1 MNANEQI
8 VVGID
13 VAKDTLEVATS
24 AAERWA
30 CSNDPKGQ
38 RALRERL
45 RHSGVSLIVVEAT
58 GGYETALVSTLA
70 QANLPVVLVNPRQVR
85 QFARALG
92 KLAKTDR
99 IDAEVLV
106 RFGQQ
111 AAPEV
116 RPLPDEQTQLLDAL
130 LTRRQQLLEM
140 IQAERN
146 RLEHALGPI
155 RTDIR
160 ETIAFL
166 VKRLKQTDRD
176 LDDQLRHSP
185 VWREKEQLLKAIPGV
200 GRQMLL
206 TVLATLPE
214 LGRIPRK
221 QLAALV
227 GVAPYNCDSGT
238 LRGRRHCWGGRA
250 QTRQVLY
257 MATLSA
263 TRCNPQIRPYYQ
275 RLLAMGK
282 PKKVALVACMH
293 KLLLIMNAMV
303 RDNTAWNP
311 PHAEGQLTE
320 IS

>member
-1 MNANEQI
+1 MHPRTEQI

-24 AAERWA
+24 APERWS
-30 CSNDPKGQ
+30 CSNDPRGQ
-38 RALRERL
+38 RELCERL
-45 RHSGVSLIVVEAT
+45 RAAHAGLIVLEAT
-58 GGYETALVSTLA
+58 GGYESALAATLA
-70 QANLPVVLVNPRQVR
+70 QANLPLVVVNPRQVR

-92 KLAKTDR
+92 QLAKTDL

-106 RFGQQ
+106 QFAQQ
-111 AAPEV
+111 VAPEP
-116 RPLPDEQTQLLDAL
+116 RPLPDEQTRLLDAL
-130 LTRRQQLLEM
+130 LTRRQQVLEM
-140 IQAERN
+140 IQRERN
-146 RLEHALGPI
+146 RLELAVGPV

-166 VKRLKQTDRD
+166 VKRLKRTDRE
-176 LDDQLRHSP
+176 LDEQLRQSP
-185 VWREKEQLLKAIPGV
+185 VWREKEQLLRAIPGV

-214 LGRIPRK
+214 LGRIPHK

-238 LRGRRHCWGGRA
+238 LRGHRHCWGGRA
-250 QTRQVLY
+250 QTRRVLY

-263 TRCNPQIRPYYQ
+263 ARCNPQIRPFYE
-275 RLLAMGK
+275 RLLAKGK
-282 PKKVALVACMH
+282 PKKVALTACMH
-293 KLLLIMNAMV
+293 KLLLIMHAMV

-311 PHAEGQLTE
+311 QMQRAN
-320 IS
+320 

>member
-1 MNANEQI
+1 MNAKPKI

-24 AAERWA
+24 AMERWE

-38 RALRERL
+38 RTLRDRL
-45 RHSGVSLIVVEAT
+45 SGGEVQLIVVEAT
-58 GGYETALVSTLA
+58 GGYELALVGRLA
-70 QANLPVVLVNPRQVR
+70 QAQLPVVVVNPRQVR

-106 RFGQQ
+106 QFGQQ
-111 AAPEV
+111 AAPEI

-146 RLEHALGPI
+146 RLEHAVGPV

-185 VWREKEQLLKAIPGV
+185 VWREREKLLKAVPGV
-200 GRQMLL
+200 GQQMLL
-206 TVLATLPE
+206 SVCATLPE

-221 QLAALV
+221 QLAALI

-238 LRGRRHCWGGRA
+238 LRGHRHCWGGRA
-250 QTRQVLY
+250 QTRRVLY
-257 MATLSA
+257 MATLAA
-263 TRCNPQIRPYYQ
+263 TRCNPIIRPFYE
-275 RLLAMGK
+275 RLLAAGK

-311 PHAEGQLTE
+311 ALAGVN
-320 IS
+320 

>member
-1 MNANEQI
+1 MHPSAEQI

-24 AAERWA
+24 ARERWS

-38 RALRERL
+38 RELRERL
-45 RHSGVSLIVVEAT
+45 RAVQAGLIVLEAT
-58 GGYETALVSTLA
+58 GGYESALAATLA
-70 QANLPVVLVNPRQVR
+70 QANLPVVVVNPRQVR

-106 RFGQQ
+106 QFGQQ
-111 AAPEV
+111 AQPEV
-116 RPLPDEQTQLLDAL
+116 RPLPDAQTRLLDAL
-130 LTRRQQLLEM
+130 LTRRQQVLEM
-140 IQAERN
+140 IGRERN
-146 RLEHALGPI
+146 RLELAVGPV

-166 VKRLKQTDRD
+166 VKRLKHTDRE
-176 LDDQLRHSP
+176 LDEQLRQSP
-185 VWREKEQLLKAIPGV
+185 VWREKEKLLKAIPGV

-214 LGRIPRK
+214 LGRTPRK

-250 QTRQVLY
+250 QTRRVLY

-263 TRCNPQIRPYYQ
+263 TRCNPQIKPFYE
-275 RLLAMGK
+275 RLLAAGK
-282 PKKVALVACMH
+282 PKKVALMACMH

-303 RDNTAWNP
+303 RDNTPWNP
-311 PHAEGQLTE
+311 QMQRAN
-320 IS
+320 